1 MTSLSL
7 PGSSVE
13 ILNEIGSI
21 TSVGPLLFLEDL
33 TMPLFVIALFAGFV
47 ARELR
52 KPAFTPLVFQRFWIL
67 GVAAVVQVVLVPS
80 LAGSFRAAVL
90 FLTLG
95 TAVVWLVFN
104 VVRTKN
110 KTLRWA
116 LLIVAFGTFMNVI
129 PTLSYGAMPVDGAAL
144 RAAGSNQQLDRSAL
158 GAKHVV
164 INSGSAEF
172 FGDRFPLRPL
182 RCVASLGDFVEMF
195 GIALLISVIPKRSRT
210 LAVSPLAHGALTT

>member
-1 MTSLSL
+1 
-7 PGSSVE
+7 
-13 ILNEIGSI
+13 
-21 TSVGPLLFLEDL
+21 LEDL
-33 TMPLFVIALFAGFV
+33 TMPLFVIALCVGFV

-52 KPAFTPLVFQRFWIL
+52 KPATTPLVFQKFWIL
-67 GVAAVVQVVLVPS
+67 GAAAGVQVVVVP
-80 LAGSFRAAVL
+80 LLTGKVRAAAL

-95 TAVVWLVFN
+95 TAVVWLVFTI
-104 VVRTKN
+104 VRTKN

-116 LLIVAFGTFMNVI
+116 LLIVAAGTLMNII

-144 RAAGSNQQLDRSAL
+144 RAAGSTHQLDRSAF

-164 INSGSAEF
+164 VTGASVHF
-172 FGDRFPLRPL
+172 LGDRFPLRPL